1 METEEFV
8 ELWHA
13 SFGPEAQP
21 PECCLNLGKLTAQD
35 VGIELRARKTRVDAL
50 QTQLKR
56 ELRQLDWLRRLVADL
71 ERRNRGESRSSKTC
85 RAPGG
90 KESVRSS
97 PYRHTSG
104 PSSPPC
110 QESPSKTVNAVRSK
124 SCPPADIEVSRRDG
138 GKSEKSSS
146 EYFSGQPE
154 ASKPEESHHQT
165 KVDVKSSSDQGKGT
179 RVSLI
184 KERFEQGVDSKDKA
198 VAEAVKNRL
207 IEQGKWW
214 SSNLFTLKCSSKS
227 PSPAKRKR
235 SASDSVSY
243 SQTDPKPFIKVDK
256 VVDNTDTKGQRL
268 NTTVEK
274 KEPHEKDFPD
284 TVSSTVLE
292 TQHRAVNKAEEKTLA
307 VKEVEDRGNT
317 LHPTEQRVELQGRR
331 GRSVSPAFYS
341 THSLGRRQLR
351 TRSTIEESS
360 ASATLKPR
368 KPTIEEKL
376 ADRRRSGGWK
386 VIEVSSQ
393 RRPNRSQQEQGVNQ
407 PEHVTERGKK
417 PVPNSQR
424 FVETKT
430 NTIRSE
436 NSSFEGEVR
445 SDQSLSEDKMFK
457 AAREKL
463 SRVTSSPP
471 LRRRPS
477 RDKDIRRG
485 REGGSLHRS
494 SNGQVEAASSA
505 TVEEVMVEKRVERS
519 ESLLSEIMAHRFSN
533 GLEGSQLLD
542 SSHDSTSGG
551 ETAGVGV
558 GGTADNTA
566 KVILRRR
573 SEREADSLPEAK
585 RRSSCLEEDDCS
597 TPKEDYSLSLNDDN
611 MQQGLTKSMAES
623 SAARKL
629 QLERLG
635 SDTTLRQESFE
646 ATLTPNSVPSGGAP
660 TSLPGNVNYRQ
671 SYMSAVRD
679 SPQMYMPSLR
689 QTPEVECMPLIDE
702 AEGVDGDLSSAGRLA
717 VVSSEPNLLELDP
730 RTLTLEDSMELDE
743 ATISAVTL
751 SNDMFLSSR
760 SGSVT
765 SLPETLDESH
775 STSASSISE
784 TFLSPSHN
792 TVVNLRQSGTSGGRG
807 RRKNLKRMGNAE
819 LDQTGASL
827 EEMLS
832 SEGVIS
838 PTHTMSPQSSSSS
851 VSIVSEEVR
860 MTLNQSPPSLFSP
873 THHSSHHLKEVDVSL
888 CVCLVSGIHGSQ
900 SVHGLHVHS
909 TCTYMCMCI
918 LHVLGLY
925 TSLFINVHT

>member
-21 PECCLNLGKLTAQD
+21 PECCLNLGQLTAQD

-71 ERRNRGESRSSKTC
+71 ERRNRGEGRSSKTC

-97 PYRHTSG
+97 PYRQTGG

-110 QESPSKTVNAVRSK
+110 LESPSKSVNTVRSR
-124 SCPPADIEVSRRDG
+124 SCPPPEIEVSRRDG
-138 GKSEKSSS
+138 GKSEKGSS

-154 ASKPEESHHQT
+154 DSKPLVLEEGQRET
-165 KVDVKSSSDQGKGT
+165 RVNVKSSSDQGKGT

-184 KERFEQGVDSKDKA
+184 RERFEQGVDSKDKA

-214 SSNLFTLKCSSKS
+214 STNLFTLKCSAKS
-227 PSPAKRKR
+227 PSPVKRKR
-235 SASDSVSY
+235 SASDSASVSY
-243 SQTDPKPFIKVDK
+243 SLSQKDHPPIIKVDEE
-256 VVDNTDTKGQRL
+256 VVDNTETVDTKSQRL
-268 NTTVEK
+268 NTTIVEK
-274 KEPHEKDFPD
+274 KGPCEKESHD
-284 TVSSTVLE
+284 TNSSTVLG
-292 TQHRAVNKAEEKTLA
+292 THHRAVNKAEEKI
-307 VKEVEDRGNT
+307 VKEEKAKPKGGNT
-317 LHPTEQRVELQGRR
+317 SLHPTEPRVELQGRR

-341 THSLGRRQLR
+341 THSLGRRLTR
-351 TRSTIEESS
+351 PRSTVEESS

-368 KPTIEEKL
+368 KLEEKL
-376 ADRRRSGGWK
+376 ADRRRTGGWK

-393 RRPNRSQQEQGVNQ
+393 RRLNRSQEQGVNQ
-407 PEHVTERGKK
+407 PEHITERGKK
-417 PVPNSQR
+417 PVQNSQTI
-424 FVETKT
+424 VEAKT
-430 NTIRSE
+430 NRTIYSE

-445 SDQSLSEDKMFK
+445 SDRSQSKDEMFK

-494 SNGQVEAASSA
+494 SNGQVEPVSSA

-542 SSHDSTSGG
+542 SSEHSLGSGRESASGG

-558 GGTADNTA
+558 GAAENTS
-566 KVILRRR
+566 KVIMRRR

-585 RRSSCLEEDDCS
+585 RRSSYLEDDDCS

-635 SDTTLRQESFE
+635 SDTTLRQEAFE

-679 SPQMYMPSLR
+679 SPQMNYTPSLR
-689 QTPEVECMPLIDE
+689 ETPEVECMPLIDE

-717 VVSSEPNLLELDP
+717 IVSSEPNLLELDP

-784 TFLSPSHN
+784 SFLSPTHN
-792 TVVNLRQSGTSGGRG
+792 TVVNLRQSSTSGGRG

-860 MTLNQSPPSLFSP
+860 MTMNQSPPSLFSP
-873 THHSSHHLKEVDVSL
+873 THHSSHHLKEVEVSVCMLL
-888 CVCLVSGIHGSQ
+888 CAC
-900 SVHGLHVHS
+900 
-909 TCTYMCMCI
+909 
-918 LHVLGLY
+918 
-925 TSLFINVHT
+925 